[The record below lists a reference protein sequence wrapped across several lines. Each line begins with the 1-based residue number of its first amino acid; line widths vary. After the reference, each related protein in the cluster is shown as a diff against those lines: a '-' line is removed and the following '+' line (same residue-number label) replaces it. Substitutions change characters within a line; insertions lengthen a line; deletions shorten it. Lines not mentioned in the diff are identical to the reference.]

1 MVYYDTDS
9 RLQFA
14 REHADRLTAEMRRSR
29 RLTPDEAGFFSRA
42 RLAPA
47 LADPLDRLGRRR
59 GYHTP
64 AYEA

>member
-14 REHADRLTAEMRRSR
+14 REHADRLATEMRRSR
-29 RLTPDEAGFFSRA
+29 RLTPDEVGFFSRA

-47 LADPLDRLGRRR
+47 LAGQLERLRRR
-59 GYHTP
+59 AGHHTP
-64 AYEA
+64 AYDA

>member
-29 RLTPDEAGFFSRA
+29 RLTPDEAGFFNWA
-42 RLAPA
+42 KLAPA
-47 LADPLDRLGRRR
+47 LAGRLERLRRPR
-59 GYHTP
+59 GHHTP
-64 AYEA
+64 AYDA

>member
-9 RLQFA
+9 HLQFT
-14 REHADRLTAEMRRSR
+14 RERGDRLAAEMRRCR

-47 LADPLDRLGRRR
+47 LAGQLERLRRR
-59 GYHTP
+59 RDNYVP
-64 AYEA
+64 AHHA

>member
-1 MVYYDTDS
+1 MVYYNTDS
-9 RLQFA
+9 RLQLDC
-14 REHADRLTAEMRRSR
+14 EHDRLTTEMRRSR